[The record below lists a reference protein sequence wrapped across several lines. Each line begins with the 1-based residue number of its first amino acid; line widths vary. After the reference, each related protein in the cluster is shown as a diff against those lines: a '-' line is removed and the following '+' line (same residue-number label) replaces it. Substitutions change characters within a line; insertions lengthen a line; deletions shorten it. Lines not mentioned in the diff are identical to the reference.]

1 MGLGRF
7 HEGLHENFNAPA
19 TAKWLPTV
27 ASWFK
32 NPVDLNRPVSSWD
45 IGASKAKTAEYGN
58 NEGFKNPMFI

>member
-7 HEGLHENFNAPA
+7 HDGLHENSNAPA

-32 NPVDLNRPVSSWD
+32 KPSEFESSSKLLD
-45 IGASKAKTAEYGN
+45 IGASKAKTAEYGK
-58 NEGFKNPMFI
+58 NEGFKYPMFI